1 MPPFRRRAVPSVFVL
16 AAALLAG
23 VLGVAPAAA
32 DDASCKPILD
42 ALLAQ
47 ARTPYRASSTF
58 NGAAGGEE
66 VYTTKAIYR
75 GRGGHWTKIPAT
87 PEDRIAANHEV
98 GAAMTNC
105 RLLRAD
111 TVDGQTATIYSG
123 HSQTVTPASTTEMQ
137 IWIGKANGLP
147 LQVESDVSMFGKK
160 SHTSKHYSYGNV
172 QAPAGV
178 N

>member
-1 MPPFRRRAVPSVFVL
+1 MSPFPRRAVPSVLVL
-16 AAALLAG
+16 AAALL
-23 VLGVAPAAA
+23 VSSIGVAPAAA

-47 ARTPYRASSTF
+47 ARTAYRASITF
-58 NGAAGGEE
+58 NGTAGGEE

-75 GRGGHWTKIPAT
+75 GRDGHWTKIAAT

-105 RLLRAD
+105 HLVRAD
-111 TVDGQTATIYSG
+111 TLDGQAATVYSG

-137 IWIGKANGLP
+137 LWIGKSNGLP
-147 LQVESDVSMFGKK
+147 LQVDSDVSMFGKK